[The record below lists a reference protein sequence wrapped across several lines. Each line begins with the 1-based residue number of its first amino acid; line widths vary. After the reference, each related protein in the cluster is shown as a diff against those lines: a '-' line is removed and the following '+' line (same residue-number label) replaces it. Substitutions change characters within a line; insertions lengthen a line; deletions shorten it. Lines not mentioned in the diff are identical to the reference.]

1 MENESIEQGEKK
13 EEKELG
19 PIMLGGREV
28 DLNNALPLKLRDW
41 RKLEK
46 DGITSKAIEGGAME
60 ATFKLAFYVLKKADP
75 AVTEDEVDDLTLP
88 ELKRIIEGVN
98 KERTDRPS

>member
-1 MENESIEQGEKK
+1 MEDVSIEQGEKK

-19 PIMLGGREV
+19 PLMLGGREV
-28 DLNNALPLKLRDW
+28 DLTKALPLKLRDW

-60 ATFKLAFYVLKKADP
+60 ATFNLAFYILKKADP
-75 AVTEDEVDDLTLP
+75 AVTEDEVDDLTLT
-88 ELKRIIEGVN
+88 ELKRVIEGVN
-98 KERTDRPS
+98 EENVNRPS